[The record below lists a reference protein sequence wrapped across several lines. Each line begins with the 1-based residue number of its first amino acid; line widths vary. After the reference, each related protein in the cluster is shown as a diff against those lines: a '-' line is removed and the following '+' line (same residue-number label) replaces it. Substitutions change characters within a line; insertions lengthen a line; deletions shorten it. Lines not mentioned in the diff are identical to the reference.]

1 MLVETDAALRDFV
14 ARCAKS
20 PYMAIDTE
28 FLREKTYYAKLCLV
42 QVAIEGEV
50 AIIDPLGIR
59 DLSVMAPVLTDPEIV
74 KIFHASSQDIEILYH
89 ETGVVPQPVFDTQV
103 AAALLGKTQQASYA
117 SLVHAFCGVTLP
129 KKDSFTDW
137 SRRPLSES
145 QVEYAADDV
154 TYLPKIY
161 HDMVDRL
168 KEKGRLSWL
177 DDAFAEISNPKK
189 YEVDPR
195 MRYRKLRRVNQLSPR
210 QIAAAREFAAWRE
223 ERAQK
228 ANIPRKWVVSDE
240 QIVEACRREARSLD
254 ELYMVRGMREALRPA
269 EGRIALKCIKR
280 GLECPEEDLP
290 VMQRPQKSEANVDI
304 AVDLMNAI
312 VHLRSR
318 QNRIAPQTLAP
329 QTELMK
335 LARGHDDDCELLSGW
350 RYRVVGKDLSDLL
363 NGTFSLRLDDG
374 NLVIEREGQQ
384 PEVIPLS

>member
-1 MLVETDAALRDFV
+1 MLVETDAKLRDFL
-14 ARCAKS
+14 ARCSES

-59 DLSVMAPVLTDPEIV
+59 DLSVMAPVLTDERIV

-89 ETGVVPQPVFDTQV
+89 ETGVVPKPVFDTQV
-103 AAALLGKTQQASYA
+103 AAAILGKSQQASYA
-117 SLVHAFCGVTLP
+117 SLVQSFCHVTLP

-137 SRRPLSES
+137 SRRPLSPS

-154 TYLPKIY
+154 NYLPRIY
-161 HDMVDRL
+161 SSMMRML
-168 KEKGRLSWL
+168 EEKNRLSWL
-177 DDAFAEISNPKK
+177 DDAFDEISNPKK

-195 MRYRKLRRVNQLSPR
+195 TRYRKLKRVNQLTAR
-210 QIAAAREFAAWRE
+210 QLSAAREFAAWRE
-223 ERAQK
+223 ERAQH

-269 EGRIALKCIKR
+269 EARIALKCIKR
-280 GLECPEEDLP
+280 GLDCPADQLP
-290 VMQRPQKSEANVDI
+290 VVQGHGKNEANVDV

-312 VHLRSR
+312 VHLRAKESS
-318 QNRIAPQTLAP
+318 IAAQTLAP
-329 QTELMK
+329 QNELMK
-335 LARGHDDDCELLSGW
+335 LARGHVEDCELLQGW
-350 RYRVVGKDLSDLL
+350 RYRVVGKELSELL
-363 NGTFSLRLDDG
+363 EGRYSLRLDDG
-374 NLVIEREGQQ
+374 NLVIVSNGQ
-384 PEVIPLS
+384 EEA